1 MKTLTKYDPFNELTR
16 FEPMWDVNDLLSR
29 FMLRPFVRGGLE
41 VEPQIKMDVKEKEG
55 MFLLT
60 AEIPGVTKDDIHVT
74 IDGSRVS
81 ISAEIK
87 QEKES
92 KEGERWIRS
101 ERLYG
106 MASRTCDLGDEID
119 QSKVQA
125 KYTNGVL
132 EVTLPKKTGSVHK
145 EIAIS

>member
-16 FEPMWDVNDLLSR
+16 FEPMWDVNDVLSR
-29 FMLRPFVRGGLE
+29 FMLRPFMRSGME
-41 VEPQIKMDVKEKEG
+41 FEPQIKLDVKETDG
-55 MFLLT
+55 MYTLT
-60 AEIPGVTKDDIHVT
+60 AEIPGVKKEDIHVT
-74 IDGSRVS
+74 CEGSRVS

-92 KEGERWIRS
+92 KEGERWIRT
-101 ERLYG
+101 ERTFG

-119 QSKVQA
+119 PSKVVA

-132 EVTLPKKTGSVHK
+132 ELTLPKKTKSMHK
-145 EIAIS
+145 EITIS